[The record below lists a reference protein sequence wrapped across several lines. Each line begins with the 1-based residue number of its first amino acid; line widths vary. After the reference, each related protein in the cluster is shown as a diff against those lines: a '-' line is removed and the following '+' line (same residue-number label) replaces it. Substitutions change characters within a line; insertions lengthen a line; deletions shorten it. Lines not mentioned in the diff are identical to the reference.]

1 MSDFEKQPYV
11 NSLAEILSYTLSDD
25 EANRAATALISRYG
39 NLDAILSC
47 SESELCEIG
56 GFGIK
61 TAILIKLLGYVNA
74 RGVIDSVEANE
85 KLGDLELMEYVKAL
99 FLGLTVETVYL
110 ILFDAD
116 GRMISA
122 EYMGEGTVS
131 ASDVYPRRLL
141 ECAVS
146 KRAKAVVLAH
156 NHPHGNTAPSMDDV
170 ASTKRLEALFST
182 VGVKLLKHYVVADG
196 DIGVVDG

>member
-170 ASTKRLEALFST
+170 VMVTE
-182 VGVKLLKHYVVADG
+182 
-196 DIGVVDG
+196 